1 MQITGVITH
10 LRAVGSSPPSTSRPS
25 SVFSQ
30 GFWHRWKR
38 QSSKTCWCPGGVTNS
53 FDRLIWEV
61 PTWLVVWNMD
71 FMNFQ
76 ILGII
81 IPTDFHIF
89 RGWNHQPANYCWTTW
104 IYVVQPCTAVI
115 SCRVHRQSDENFR
128 CKAGPGILCQG
139 QDISREAGSG
149 WASFGETAS
158 RQEKSSRSLAGAP
171 KSQSYL
177 SWVMSYRLS
186 YAGWWFGTC
195 FSICWE

>member
-1 MQITGVITH
+1 MCFRI
-10 LRAVGSSPPSTSRPS
+10 R
-25 SVFSQ
+25 

-38 QSSKTCWCPGGVTNS
+38 QSSKTCWCPGEVTNS
-53 FDRLIWEV
+53 FDSYPI
-61 PTWLVVWNMD
+61 VWNMN
-71 FMNFQ
+71 FIFPNIGNNNPNWLIFSGVETTNQLLLKNMN
-76 ILGII
+76 IRS
-81 IPTDFHIF
+81 T
-89 RGWNHQPANYCWTTW
+89 
-104 IYVVQPCTAVI
+104 PCTAVI